1 MRLMRT
7 KRHFYVALILF
18 IVLNVSL
25 SVYLIQNSDYSTSN
39 NNLDDFFQPYN
50 PKVSDGPPLSYI
62 AIDQNATTIYR
73 LFESVNFSIDTFGYD
88 VDHTLIQIEFSNG
101 SIIDYGMQQTS
112 TNEYSY
118 EFQPKYNAPLGFQ
131 NVSFL
136 IYNITHTLLNAHTT
150 FTNFTIVTN
159 YMAVTNSTEYYIGN
173 DLYAELTV
181 NNFGSYQFGWNVTIV
196 NSTIESEQGN
206 MTNFEHNA
214 VQVTYNINNET
225 FHSFVDQTFYIKL
238 NMTDEISGRKAAAY
252 FPFQVLNS
260 EPIIDIASIIISP
273 TSVKRAE
280 DCEITLNITDI
291 EDLPQNLDVD
301 MDIEDPLGNL
311 VTTITID
318 HNTENNFSKVFSI
331 PAGRALGKYK
341 LIITAEDQSGGID
354 SFTTSLTVTNN
365 LPEIHSY
372 EINGLSSDQG
382 LSISYGN
389 NLIFSFN
396 VSDVEG
402 VAYIKVALLDENN
415 EWYNMT
421 KDYNGIDTEIK
432 IRTEELITGVWYV
445 YIYVIDD
452 DRATTSLI
460 DDYDMAPQAI
470 TIIPD
475 TLSTYL
481 PWIIFII
488 GLIIGILVS
497 IGIASR
503 HYKLKMGDPKTRSSK
518 KKAISSKKIIK
529 RKEEK
534 EEQPE
539 EIQEKEKIEEVTP
552 KKEEEDV
559 PKRKIKRKL

>member
-1 MRLMRT
+1 MKT
-7 KRHFYVALILF
+7 NRHFYVALILF
-18 IVLNVSL
+18 IMLNVSL
-25 SVYLIQNSDYSTSN
+25 SVYLIQNNDYPTSN
-39 NNLDDFFQPYN
+39 NNLDDLFQPN
-50 PKVSDGPPLSYI
+50 DPKVSDGPPLSYI

-73 LFESVNFSIDTFGYD
+73 LFESVNFSIDTFFYPNA
-88 VDHTLIQIEFSNG
+88 DHALIQIEFSNG

-112 TNEYSY
+112 TDEYSY

-136 IYNITHTLLNAHTT
+136 IYNITNTMLNAHTT

-181 NNFGSYQFGWNVTIV
+181 NNFSSYQFGWNVTIV

-214 VQVTYNINNET
+214 VQVTYNIDNET
-225 FHSFVDQTFYIKL
+225 FHSLLDQTFYIKL

-318 HNTENNFSKVFSI
+318 YNTENNFSKVFSI
-331 PAGRALGKYK
+331 SAGRALGKYK
-341 LIITAEDQSGGID
+341 LIITAEDQSGGIG

-389 NLIFSFN
+389 DLIFSFN

-460 DDYDMAPQAI
+460 DDYDLAPQAI

-475 TLSTYL
+475 ALSTYL

-488 GLIIGILVS
+488 GLILGILVS
-497 IGIASR
+497 IGIVSR
-503 HYKLKMGDPKTRSSK
+503 RYKLKMGDPKAGSSK

-534 EEQPE
+534 EEEPE
-539 EIQEKEKIEEVTP
+539 EIQEKEKIEEIAP